1 MAKTLFFGKD
11 LFLSYN
17 TFVKKLTT
25 VEAAEILGISRVR
38 VFQLIK
44 SGKLPAEKVGRDLF
58 IKEKDLEL
66 VKERKAGRPPK
77 VKKEKK

>member
-1 MAKTLFFGKD
+1 MAKTLFFGKG

-17 TFVKKLTT
+17 AFVKKLTT

-38 VFQLIK
+38 VFQLIQ
-44 SGKLPAEKVGRDLF
+44 SERLPAEKVGRDWI

-66 VKERKAGRPPK
+66 VKERKVGRPR
-77 VKKEKK
+77 KKSEQK